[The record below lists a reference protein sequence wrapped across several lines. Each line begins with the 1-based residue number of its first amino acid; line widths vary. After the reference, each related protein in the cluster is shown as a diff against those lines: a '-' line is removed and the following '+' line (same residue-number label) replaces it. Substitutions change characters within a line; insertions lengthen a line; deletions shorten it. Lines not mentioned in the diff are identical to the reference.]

1 MRTLPRPTP
10 PPDPVLVLRAEV
22 AASDTDARTS
32 AMILGFDNEIRRLEA
47 ARSARLAALN
57 RNRSDL
63 ACATSAAPAGPA
75 HHAKP
80 N

>member
-1 MRTLPRPTP
+1 MKTSSHSTP
-10 PPDPVLVLRAEV
+10 PRDPVLVLRAEV

-32 AMILGFDNEIRRLEA
+32 AMIRGIDKKIRRLEA
-47 ARSARLAALN
+47 ARSARFAALN